1 MPGDPWERDLKVHVD
16 AMKYKHKKTA
26 HKGKWEDLDLK
37 KALERLRDEVTE
49 LEAAIAEGNE
59 IEIVLE
65 AADVSNFAMM
75 VSSIAIARANGGTR

>member
-1 MPGDPWERDLKVHVD
+1 MSQLWERDLKVHVD
-16 AMKYKHKKTA
+16 AMRYKLKKNA
-26 HKGKWEDLDLK
+26 HKGKWEDLDLE
-37 KALERLRDEVTE
+37 KALERLREEVTE

-75 VSSIAIARANGGTR
+75 VSSIAIARANGGSR

>member
-1 MPGDPWERDLKVHVD
+1 MSQPWERDLKVHID
-16 AMKYKHKKTA
+16 AMKYKLKKNA
-26 HKGKWEDLDLK
+26 HKGKWENLDLG
-37 KALERLRDEVTE
+37 KALERLREEVAE

-75 VSSIAIARANGGTR
+75 VSSIAIARANGRSR